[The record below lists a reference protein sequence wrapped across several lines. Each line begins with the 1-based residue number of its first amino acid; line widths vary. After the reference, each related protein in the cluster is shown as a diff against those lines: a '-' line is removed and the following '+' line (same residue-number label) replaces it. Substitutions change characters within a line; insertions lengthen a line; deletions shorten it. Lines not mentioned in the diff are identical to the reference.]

1 MPKKPK
7 GGRRNISWE
16 TIKADYVTDPGLSL
30 KKVAEK
36 YGVPLRTVAQ
46 HSKADNWF
54 ATKQEHREQYCNEL
68 ATKLHQKKADTLEQ
82 ELIAAINFSDRLL
95 KVLENDPD
103 QFNRHLVVT
112 TVSDEE
118 GVITTTDEK
127 TFDKMDMR
135 AMKDAVSIL
144 KTIEEL
150 KRSILG
156 IQTVENLQRHQIDQG
171 RLEVEKER
179 VALERERN
187 ALRSQNMSADDDTK
201 YGVVLIPEVI
211 DHE

>member
-7 GGRRNISWE
+7 GGRRNKSWE
-16 TIKADYVTDPGLSL
+16 KIKADYVTDPGLSL

-46 HSKADNWF
+46 HSKAENWF
-54 ATKQEHREQYCNEL
+54 ATKQEHQEQYCNEL

-82 ELIAAINFSDRLL
+82 ELMAALNFSDRLL
-95 KVLENDPD
+95 KVLEEDPE
-103 QFNRHLVVT
+103 QFNRHLIVT
-112 TVSDEE
+112 TVIDEE

-127 TFDKMDMR
+127 TFDKIDMR
-135 AMKDAVSIL
+135 AMKDAVSVL

-156 IQTVENLQRHQIDQG
+156 IQTIENLQRYQ
-171 RLEVEKER
+171 LEKDRFEFEKQKAEILKPDSTNSIR
-179 VALERERN
+179 IEGFEKGW
-187 ALRSQNMSADDDTK
+187 S
-201 YGVVLIPEVI
+201 E
-211 DHE
+211 